1 MTFPSTQGG
10 DVTLER
16 DGVEHYRW
24 SQGLVFAQMI
34 EERQLAPG
42 EAWTCVL
49 EGALDVEPGQY
60 EAAGTAAC
68 SPAPPAARAS
78 VVVVAADRAD

>member
-1 MTFPSTQGG
+1 LTFPSTQGG
-10 DVTLER
+10 DVSLER

-42 EAWTCVL
+42 GAWTCVL
-49 EGALDVEPGQY
+49 EGALDVQPGPY
-60 EAAGTAAC
+60 EATGTLAC
-68 SPAPPAARAS
+68 RPAPPAARAS
-78 VVVVAADRAD
+78 VVVVAAGRAG